1 MDLRMNPNSL
11 FAILMRRP
19 WWVSG
24 GIAVGLVALA
34 RLVLPQQWFI
44 VGAASAIPFL
54 AIAAIAG
61 WRQLGTPGEARIT
74 ATVERLRAMSW
85 PELAGAVAEAWKRDG
100 YQVLAIDEPGADFEV
115 VKAGRRGVIAARRW
129 KAARLGI
136 EPLRELQ
143 AAYERREVRDC
154 WCLVTGEVSE
164 PARKFAGQHRIVL
177 VEGVELARW
186 MGQGS
191 QALRWLRGG

>member
-11 FAILMRRP
+11 FAILLRRP

-24 GIAVGLVALA
+24 GIAAAFVVLA
-34 RLVLPQQWFI
+34 RLVLPPQWFI
-44 VGAASAIPFL
+44 VGAAAAIPFI
-54 AIAAIAG
+54 AIAAMAG
-61 WRQLGTPGEARIT
+61 WRQLGTPGEARVG
-74 ATVERLRAMSW
+74 ATVARLRAMSW

-100 YQVLAIDEPGADFEV
+100 HEVVAIDEPGADFEV
-115 VKAGRRGVIAARRW
+115 AKAGRRGLIAARRW

-143 AAYERREVRDC
+143 ATRERREVRDC

-164 PARKFAGQHRIVL
+164 PARRFAGQHRIVL
-177 VEGVELARW
+177 VEGVELARR
-186 MGQGS
+186 MS
-191 QALRWLRGG
+191 QRLQLRDWLRGR

>member
-61 WRQLGTPGEARIT
+61 WRSSAPREKHGSRPRSNG
-74 ATVERLRAMSW
+74 S
-85 PELAGAVAEAWKRDG
+85 
-100 YQVLAIDEPGADFEV
+100 
-115 VKAGRRGVIAARRW
+115 GR
-129 KAARLGI
+129 
-136 EPLRELQ
+136 
-143 AAYERREVRDC
+143 
-154 WCLVTGEVSE
+154 
-164 PARKFAGQHRIVL
+164 
-177 VEGVELARW
+177 
-186 MGQGS
+186 
-191 QALRWLRGG
+191 